1 MGKIAKFDVM
11 NASNKVTD
19 MYDGDNFYPF
29 SGLDADGEGLDIEF
43 SEALGDNFK
52 KIFSKGGAKEL
63 VKNRREGLDE
73 RLSNRKKRV
82 EDRQTRRKAR
92 QDARTTRKNLKQVG
106 KFEELPPVVENTV
119 DKIVAKNPKTKEP
132 IEKTKEGLG
141 NPLDEKIADI
151 VIDTAKDLVNTGS
164 TDIPILP
171 VDTDGNIKTSWWSTK
186 STGVKVAIIGG
197 SFLLLGTVAYFI
209 IKKK

>member
-43 SEALGDNFK
+43 SEAFGDKLRK
-52 KIFSKGGAKEL
+52 KIKE
-63 VKNRREGLDE
+63 RREGLDE
-73 RLSNRKKRV
+73 RLSNRMKRV
-82 EDRQTRRKAR
+82 KDRQDRKKTR
-92 QDARTTRKNLKQVG
+92 QDARTTRKNLKQVE
-106 KFEELPPVVENTV
+106 KFEELPPVVDNTV
-119 DKIVAKNPKTKEP
+119 DKIVANNPKTKEP

-141 NPLDEKIADI
+141 NEKDEKIADL

-209 IKKK
+209 IKSKK

>member
-43 SEALGDNFK
+43 SEAFGDKLRK
-52 KIFSKGGAKEL
+52 KIKE
-63 VKNRREGLDE
+63 RREGLDE
-73 RLSNRKKRV
+73 RLSNRMKRV
-82 EDRQTRRKAR
+82 KDRQDRKKTR
-92 QDARTTRKNLKQVG
+92 QDARTTRKNLKQVE
-106 KFEELPPVVENTV
+106 KFEELPPVVDNTV
-119 DKIVAKNPKTKEP
+119 DKIVANNPKTKEP

-141 NPLDEKIADI
+141 SEKDEKIADL

-209 IKKK
+209 IKSKK